1 MKEWGECLN
10 TEQNTPHHCYN
21 VGRHII
27 EVVRSIPEGNNRLKL
42 AAFFHDIGKPLSK
55 TTDET
60 GRDHFKMHNVL
71 GVEVAA
77 DIMRRLKF
85 DNNTIKYVTTMVQYH
100 DARPGNNER
109 AARRLLAKIGKEN
122 AEDFITLQMADVLA
136 QSDYMRDEKLS
147 NIRDLEKS
155 FRVIIEREDAL
166 TVKDLKINGGDLI
179 SMGVKPGP
187 LMGQI
192 LNALLEEVVKIPSL
206 NDRTV
211 LIEMVQEFLE
221 EMREDDE

>member
-1 MKEWGECLN
+1 
-10 TEQNTPHHCYN
+10 
-21 VGRHII
+21 
-27 EVVRSIPEGNNRLKL
+27 
-42 AAFFHDIGKPLSK
+42 
-55 TTDET
+55 
-60 GRDHFKMHNVL
+60 
-71 GVEVAA
+71 
-77 DIMRRLKF
+77 
-85 DNNTIKYVTTMVQYH
+85 
-100 DARPGNNER
+100 
-109 AARRLLAKIGKEN
+109 
-122 AEDFITLQMADVLA
+122 
-136 QSDYMRDEKLS
+136 MRDEKLS

>member
-1 MKEWGECLN
+1 
-10 TEQNTPHHCYN
+10 
-21 VGRHII
+21 
-27 EVVRSIPEGNNRLKL
+27 
-42 AAFFHDIGKPLSK
+42 
-55 TTDET
+55 
-60 GRDHFKMHNVL
+60 
-71 GVEVAA
+71 
-77 DIMRRLKF
+77 
-85 DNNTIKYVTTMVQYH
+85 MVQYH